1 MNLQRLLFQ
10 IAAFSIIAFLCGEQT
25 LSAGGTT
32 HIQGVDGKSILLVQ
46 RPDPGFELVTSGGSV
61 AGAFAFFGPGHSAGG
76 RSAIQDAGRRV
87 VADDQIED
95 PSVALGAALVGD
107 MAVAYGLQVSDENA
121 RIVQD
126 DKELEAIRKSKQID
140 LILEVY
146 TEAWRTYYFLD
157 FKHYDVWYY
166 AKVRLIDG
174 RTGSVIRSAK
184 CARKPDKTASSPT
197 INELLADNG
206 LKLRAAVEKA
216 KQLCLAAVR
225 GFHYSTVK
233 LFAKFLG

>member
-1 MNLQRLLFQ
+1 MNLRRFLFQ
-10 IAAFSIIAFLCGEQT
+10 MAALSIIAFLCGAQT
-25 LSAGGTT
+25 LSARGTDR
-32 HIQGVDGKSILLVQ
+32 IRGIDGKSILLVQ

-61 AGAFAFFGPGHSAGG
+61 AGAFAFFGPGHWTGG
-76 RSAIQDAGRRV
+76 RSAIQDAGRRIV
-87 VADDQIED
+87 TDNHIED
-95 PSVALGAALVGD
+95 PSVALGAALLADV
-107 MAVAYGLQVSDENA
+107 AVAYGLQVAGENA

-126 DKELEAIRKSKQID
+126 DKQLEAFRKSKQVD

-166 AKVRLIDG
+166 AKVRLIYG

-184 CARKPDKTASSPT
+184 CARKPDKTPSSPN
-197 INELLADNG
+197 IDELLADNG

-225 GFHYSTVK
+225 DDFGI
-233 LFAKFLG
+233 

>member
-1 MNLQRLLFQ
+1 MNPQRLLFQ
-10 IAAFSIIAFLCGEQT
+10 IAAFSIIAFLCGAQT

-32 HIQGVDGKSILLVQ
+32 RIQGVDGKSILLVQ
-46 RPDPGFELVTSGGSV
+46 RPDPGFELVTSGGSI
-61 AGAFAFFGPGHSAGG
+61 AGAFAFFGPGHSTGG
-76 RSAIQDAGRRV
+76 RSVQDAGRRV
-87 VADDQIED
+87 VTDDQIED
-95 PSVALGAALVGD
+95 PSVALGAALLAD

-126 DKELEAIRKSKQID
+126 DKEFEAIRKSKQVD
-140 LILEVY
+140 LILELY

-166 AKVRLIDG
+166 AKARLIDG

-197 INELLADNG
+197 IDELLADNG
-206 LKLRAAVEKA
+206 SKLRAAVEKA

-225 GFHYSTVK
+225 DDFGI
-233 LFAKFLG
+233 